1 MMLIHTLERFRLF
14 FETRP
19 SEARATR
26 ALVAV
31 VLALVISLIH

>member
-1 MMLIHTLERFRLF
+1 MLIHACERLRLF
-14 FETRP
+14 VESLAIESRVN
-19 SEARATR
+19 R